1 MRHPKLTITTV
12 GQEDAPRLVA
22 KEYIIPFILITLL
35 FLLWGGAR
43 SMMDVLNKHVQMQMD
58 IGHFQSSLMQAMTYG
73 AYFLGAIP
81 AGLLIRRLGTR
92 RGVIVGLL
100 TFAVGSLSF
109 IPLCSANEFYYI
121 LPPLFI
127 VGAGLVVLETAANP
141 YVTLLGDPRTSA
153 SRLNLS
159 QSMNGL
165 GCVIGVFL
173 GGQYFFQE
181 SDTATTS
188 SSVSIA
194 VPYSIIAVIVIVV
207 AVIFSRIKLPEV
219 SQQRRE
225 AGSHKQH
232 QSHTKLGFAFFFG
245 LLALVSYEISEIS
258 INTFFVN
265 YMTDDEALSPKD
277 ASTLLSIG
285 GLGFFM
291 MGRICGGV
299 IMRYISSETMLLY
312 CALGTIICMILTI
325 IPLDTISYAALVSCY
340 IFESI
345 MFPTIFALAL
355 RGQEDN
361 TERASSIL
369 MMSVVGG
376 AIGPVTMGAVAEL
389 TDITFSFIVPL
400 ITFCIVL
407 AYAIYVKLQHAK

>member
-1 MRHPKLTITTV
+1 MRHSKSKPTTDT
-12 GQEDAPRLVA
+12 EDTPRLVA

-81 AGLLIRRLGTR
+81 AGLLIRRFGTR

-173 GGQYFFQE
+173 GGHYFFQE
-181 SDTATTS
+181 DDPTAS

-194 VPYSIIAVIVIVV
+194 VPYTVIALIVIVV
-207 AVIFSRIKLPEV
+207 AVIFSRVKLPEV

-225 AGSHKQH
+225 TGSHKQNP
-232 QSHTKLGFAFFFG
+232 SHTKLGFAFFFG

-265 YMTDDEALSPKD
+265 YMTDDGALSPKD

-291 MGRICGGV
+291 MGRICGGI
-299 IMRYISSETMLLY
+299 IMRYISSETLLLY
-312 CALGTIICMILTI
+312 CAVGTIACMILTI
-325 IPLDTISYAALVSCY
+325 IPLGTVSYAALVACY

-400 ITFCIVL
+400 VTFIIVL
-407 AYAIYVKLQHAK
+407 AYAVYVKFQHAK